1 MHNKL
6 KLHRTTAYCQVDSL
20 HVMLDH
26 DYLHVKRLKS
36 QLNLGCHSLST
47 MYCNDY
53 IHPLKKKDKLAL
65 GQINVSWDYPI
76 ISNLVMLLP

>member
-1 MHNKL
+1 MHNIL
-6 KLHRTTAYCQVDSL
+6 KHKNDCLLSSRKL

-26 DYLHVKRLKS
+26 DHIHVKRLKS